1 MNNLDE
7 LTSRLS
13 KIGNIDVIK
22 DDYVFSLLMV
32 DTDVDFTKQRRA
44 FKIMELVTD
53 YITDKPTI
61 EVFKNDHH
69 FVIIIL
75 KP

>member
-1 MNNLDE
+1 MNKLDE
-7 LTSRLS
+7 LTTKLS
-13 KIGNIDVIK
+13 EIGNIDVIK

-44 FKIMELVTD
+44 FKIMELVND
-53 YITDKPTI
+53 YIPDKHNV

-69 FVIIIL
+69 FVMIIL

>member
-1 MNNLDE
+1 MSKLNE
-7 LTSRLS
+7 LTTKLS
-13 KIGNIDVIK
+13 EIGNIDVIK

-53 YITDKPTI
+53 YIPDKPNV

-69 FVIIIL
+69 FVMIIL